1 MDFNF
6 SDNRQ
11 LTTDNLTLLSDL
23 QPGDRAIVRALPQ
36 AQLLATRLREMG
48 LLCGTEVTYVRKAP
62 LGDPLEIKF
71 RGYNLS
77 LRLKDAAAIHVEKIE
92 I

>member
-1 MDFNF
+1 MFCF
-6 SDNRQ
+6 
-11 LTTDNLTLLSDL
+11 LSDL

-36 AQLLATRLREMG
+36 AQLLATRLGEMG

-62 LGDPLEIKF
+62 LGDPLEIKV
-71 RGYNLS
+71 RGYSLS
-77 LRLKDAAAIHVEKIE
+77 VRLKDAAVIQVEKIK